1 MQGVSSRWRMCI
13 RRSIEG
19 RKKRGT
25 GLIVV
30 KFMFAGGV
38 FRCFAAYVRPRVEV
52 EQCLSHLV
60 YTQGEEKS
68 TMK

>member
-1 MQGVSSRWRMCI
+1 MRA
-13 RRSIEG
+13 E
-19 RKKRGT
+19 KKGT

-30 KFMFAGGV
+30 KFMFAGSV
-38 FRCFAAYVRPRVEV
+38 FRCFAAYVQPRVEV

-60 YTQGEEKS
+60 YTQGEERS

>member
-1 MQGVSSRWRMCI
+1 MSAADGECASGGALRA
-13 RRSIEG
+13 E
-19 RKKRGT
+19 KKGT

-30 KFMFAGGV
+30 KFMFAGSV

-60 YTQGEEKS
+60 YTQGEERS

>member
-1 MQGVSSRWRMCI
+1 MRA
-13 RRSIEG
+13 E
-19 RKKRGT
+19 KKGT

-38 FRCFAAYVRPRVEV
+38 FRCFEAYVRPRVEV

-60 YTQGEEKS
+60 YTQGEERS
-68 TMK
+68 TNK